1 MLLLFAFGLSSG
13 YVSSLCLM
21 AAPSLEHNP
30 RLKGRKE
37 DVDLAAAIASFCIV
51 GGLVLGSILSFTVRA
66 IVCNCNPFL
75 AE

>member
-1 MLLLFAFGLSSG
+1 MVLLFAFGLSNG

-37 DVDLAAAIASFCIV
+37 DVDLAAPIANFCVV
-51 GGLVLGSILSFTVRA
+51 GGMVVGSMLSFTVRA
-66 IVCNCNPFL
+66 IVCACNPL
-75 AE
+75 LSE

>member
-1 MLLLFAFGLSSG
+1 MLLLFTLGISNG
-13 YVSSLCLM
+13 YVSSMCLI

-37 DVDLAAAIASFCIV
+37 DVDLAAPIASFFLV
-51 GGLVLGSILSFTVRA
+51 GGLVIGSGSSFIVRA
-66 IVCNCNPFL
+66 IVCSCNPFL